1 MGATKPGK
9 ITRGR
14 RCPVGW
20 LPAGPLPKALSST
33 QKNGSATRWAK
44 LAMEASTLKEDV
56 EIQDRIADAVA
67 VADDDDVPAPPIW
80 IPEKGE
86 ELCNLVGS
94 WRILQRVGS
103 HRWTTDDLVTAY
115 VAAEEMPSLMGNS
128 LDNQET
134 TLQLQYLDL
143 GTGNAS
149 VLQMVTWFALANN
162 RPLTAIGVEARLEAV
177 QLARRSLS
185 FNLGTAADKPVARI
199 VHGDFRDV
207 CPQFQQQEQQPFNL
221 ITGTPPYFRVDF
233 SVQNQLVT
241 SAVIRQG
248 GMPTARQSA
257 PARCEFRGGIEAY
270 CEAASSVLKPETGRF
285 VVCENWLNHDRV
297 LAAAKQ
303 YNLHVLR
310 QVEVQGREGR
320 ATLFCV
326 YVMKSKSNDEPAT
339 RRENLAVRDGHGNW
353 TERYSRTVL
362 GTMSIPNVDVA
373 PEKSG

>member
-1 MGATKPGK
+1 MSSTPSAAPYERFVPQGRASLVEDAPGWGDKPVSLTAGSSSHHPLTTAKYTPSPESTDDGSSSSGPTCWRCRGRGVRKCKPAPKELPCSVCSGSGRLPPKRSEVMGATKPGK

-241 SAVIRQG
+241 SAVIR
-248 GMPTARQSA
+248 
-257 PARCEFRGGIEAY
+257 
-270 CEAASSVLKPETGRF
+270 
-285 VVCENWLNHDRV
+285 
-297 LAAAKQ
+297 
-303 YNLHVLR
+303 
-310 QVEVQGREGR
+310 
-320 ATLFCV
+320 
-326 YVMKSKSNDEPAT
+326 
-339 RRENLAVRDGHGNW
+339 
-353 TERYSRTVL
+353 
-362 GTMSIPNVDVA
+362 
-373 PEKSG
+373 